1 VLIRTD
7 IPLADQ
13 IVQVGH
19 TCLAA
24 GWQFAQPAAPC
35 HLVVLGVPT
44 QARLLEQVAAAA
56 LAGIRCEVF
65 TEPDDGLG
73 ATAACSEPVCGA
85 DRRCFRHLPLW
96 QAPDAQAWARSPPV
110 LHVL

>member
-1 VLIRTD
+1 M
-7 IPLADQ
+7 
-13 IVQVGH
+13 
-19 TCLAA
+19 
-24 GWQFAQPAAPC
+24 
-35 HLVVLGVPT
+35 
-44 QARLLEQVAAAA
+44 
-56 LAGIRCEVF
+56 F

-96 QAPDAQAWARSPPV
+96 QAPDVQARARSPPV